1 MRVGLLSDTHGYF
14 DQKIYNYF
22 EQVDEIWHAGDIGDI
37 TVLEKLTHF
46 KKTRA
51 VYGNI
56 DGKPIRQS
64 IPEVQIFSHDQFK
77 ILMLH
82 IAGKFGSYNP
92 TTRELIQQERP
103 SMLVCGHSHI
113 LKIAFDSRHGLLYLN
128 PGAAGISGFHV
139 VRTLVRFN
147 LSDNKISELEVIELG
162 SRSR

>member
-37 TVLEKLTHF
+37 SVLEKLSHF
-46 KKTRA
+46 KQTRA

-56 DGKPIRQS
+56 DGKTIRQS
-64 IPEVQIFSHDQFK
+64 VPEVQIFSNDQFK

-82 IAGKFGSYNP
+82 IAGKFGTYNP
-92 TTRELIQQERP
+92 STRELIQQERP

-113 LKIAFDSRHGLLYLN
+113 LKIAFDSKHELLYLN

-162 SRSR
+162 SRNR